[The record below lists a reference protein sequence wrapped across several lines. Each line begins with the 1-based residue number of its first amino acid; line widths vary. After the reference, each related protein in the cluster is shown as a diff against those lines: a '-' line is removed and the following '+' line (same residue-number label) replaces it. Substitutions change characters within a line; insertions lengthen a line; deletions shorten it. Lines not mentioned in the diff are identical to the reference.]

1 MLARLNDWRNSTL
14 PANEYQEHRKR
25 RSATEDTETASR
37 FVLFSAF
44 SALFLCFLRSSFA
57 LCANPVK
64 TLDNDAMNTIPHH
77 AIYAQRRAR
86 VAAQLGKDANG
97 PALAIIPTAPERAR
111 NRDTGYLYRHDSY
124 FYYLTG
130 FTEPGATLL
139 IESDGTSTLF
149 CQPKDAE
156 REIWDG
162 YRLGPEAAPGFLGLQ
177 AAHAKTELSTQ
188 LPKLLENRATVWYP
202 FAIHPGLETQ
212 VDGWLQ
218 KVRARVR
225 YGALCPES
233 QRDLC
238 SILDEMRPIKDAH
251 ELDIMRKAA
260 AISAKAHIRA
270 MQLSARMLKNGEDLR
285 EYHLDAELL
294 HEFRR
299 NGSEYPA
306 YGSIVAGGANACVL
320 HYQASDARIH
330 SGDLV
335 LIDAGCELHGYASDI
350 TRTFPANGKFTAPQ
364 RELYE
369 IVLAAQEAAIAA
381 TKPGMRF
388 IDPHE
393 AAVKVLAQ
401 GMLDVGLLSHDKH
414 GSLEDVIDKRA
425 YFPFYMHRTGHWL
438 GMDVHDCGSYIERP
452 SDQPGGYDLS
462 ELYKTTERKDP
473 LSGELIKNRPS
484 RILREGMVLTIEPG
498 LYVRPAPGVPEKFH
512 NIGIRIEDDAV
523 VTKGDCELISR
534 GLPVAVNAIESL
546 MI

>member
-1 MLARLNDWRNSTL
+1 
-14 PANEYQEHRKR
+14 
-25 RSATEDTETASR
+25 
-37 FVLFSAF
+37 
-44 SALFLCFLRSSFA
+44 
-57 LCANPVK
+57 
-64 TLDNDAMNTIPHH
+64 MNTIAHH
-77 AIYAQRRAR
+77 TIYAQRRAR
-86 VAAQLGKDANG
+86 VAAQLGQDAI
-97 PALAIIPTAPERAR
+97 AIIPTAPERAR

-139 IESDGTSTLF
+139 IESNGTSTLF

-177 AAHAKTELSTQ
+177 AAHANTELATQ

-212 VDGWLQ
+212 VDGWLKQ
-218 KVRARVR
+218 VRARVR

-238 SILDEMRPIKDAH
+238 SILDEMRLTKDAH
-251 ELDIMRKAA
+251 ELGIMREAA

-299 NGSEYPA
+299 HGSEYPA
-306 YGSIVAGGANACVL
+306 YGSIVAGGVNACVL

-350 TRTFPANGKFTAPQ
+350 TRTFPANGQFTAPQ

-369 IVLAAQEAAIAA
+369 IVLAAQEAAIAS

-401 GMLDVGLLSHDKH
+401 GMLDTGLLSRDKH
-414 GSLEDVIDKRA
+414 GSLEDVIEKRA
-425 YFPFYMHRTGHWL
+425 YFQFYMHRTGHWL
-438 GMDVHDCGSYIERP
+438 GMDVHDCG
-452 SDQPGGYDLS
+452 GYNELS
-462 ELYKTTERKDP
+462 ELNNTTERKDP

-484 RILREGMVLTIEPG
+484 RSLREGMVLTIEPG
-498 LYVRPAPGVPEKFH
+498 IYVRPAPGVPEKYH

-523 VTKGDCELISR
+523 VNSKGCELMSR
-534 GLPVAVNAIESL
+534 GVPVVASEIEGCISAKP
-546 MI
+546 